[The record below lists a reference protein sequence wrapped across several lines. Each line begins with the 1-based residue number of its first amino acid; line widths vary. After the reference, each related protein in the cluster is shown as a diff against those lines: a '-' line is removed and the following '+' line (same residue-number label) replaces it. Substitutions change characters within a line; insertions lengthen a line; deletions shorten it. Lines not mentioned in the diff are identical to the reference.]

1 MAPWN
6 PIYKSPKLPL
16 RAFCVVD
23 DHRTRTA
30 VSSPFRPPQREQT
43 GGWRPGR
50 DFSGMLFK
58 CIPEK
63 AWHGCHPPYAK
74 ALPASPRQRPYKQA
88 GGGVRDGISRRC
100 SSNASPKKPGTDA
113 APRPGKSALLLVR
126 ADAIVRAIRDGLP
139 HHRLRPLV
147 AQDSRQLRRGVHLEQ
162 FRRHFR
168 ARAAP
173 MTRHHVQIYRDQL
186 AYLAHTASLGCC
198 PDRIRRV
205 EQRLYRKKVTPPA
218 RIVNAPAP

>member
-1 MAPWN
+1 MTTELAP
-6 PIYKSPKLPL
+6 PFLP
-16 RAFCVVD
+16 RSAHHSANRRGVASG
-23 DHRTRTA
+23 TRLFGDA
-30 VSSPFRPPQREQT
+30 LQMHPRKGLAR
-43 GGWRPGR
+43 
-50 DFSGMLFK
+50 ML
-58 CIPEK
+58 PTV
-63 AWHGCHPPYAK
+63 
-74 ALPASPRQRPYKQA
+74 SPRCAPGACA
-88 GGGVRDGISRRC
+88 GGASGPRRTVSRRC
-100 SSNASPKKPGTDA
+100 EASEAEGRQLMPSEQPGRATRA
-113 APRPGKSALLLVR
+113 GTLVPLPALFLVR
-126 ADAIVRAIRDGLP
+126 ADAIVRTIRDGLP
-139 HHRLRPLV
+139 HHRLRPFV
-147 AQDSRQLRRGVHLEQ
+147 PQDSRQLRRGVHLEQ